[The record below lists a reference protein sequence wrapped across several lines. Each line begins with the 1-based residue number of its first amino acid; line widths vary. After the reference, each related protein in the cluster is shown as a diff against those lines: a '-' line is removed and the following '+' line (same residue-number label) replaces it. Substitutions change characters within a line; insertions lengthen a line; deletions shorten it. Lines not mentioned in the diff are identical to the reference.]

1 MHPLVLLFF
10 SNLFSTDMILIIIV
24 ALVLFGG
31 DKLPEIA
38 RGLGKGIRDFK
49 EASEGVKREINAQ
62 IYSYEEKKA
71 EETAAAKYEAERNN
85 PPSADTRPPVPN
97 TAPVSDYAINGSA
110 EAAERAAETKTE
122 SAGEDHENA
131 TAENK
136 DRPVV

>member
-10 SNLFSTDMILIIIV
+10 SNLFSTDMVLIVIV

-38 RGLGKGIRDFK
+38 RSLGKGIRDFK

-71 EETAAAKYEAERNN
+71 EETAAAKYQAEQNN
-85 PPSADTRPPVPN
+85 PPSAETRPPVPN
-97 TAPVSDYAINGSA
+97 TAPVSDYAING
-110 EAAERAAETKTE
+110 AADSTEHTGENKTE
-122 SAGEDHENA
+122 PASEDHINA
-131 TAENK
+131 PAENK

>member
-38 RGLGKGIRDFK
+38 RSLGKGIRDFK

-85 PPSADTRPPVPN
+85 PSADTRPPVPN
-97 TAPVSDYAINGSA
+97 TAPVSDYAINGAA
-110 EAAERAAETKTE
+110 EATEHTGENKAEPASEEHVNTPV
-122 SAGEDHENA
+122 
-131 TAENK
+131 ENK